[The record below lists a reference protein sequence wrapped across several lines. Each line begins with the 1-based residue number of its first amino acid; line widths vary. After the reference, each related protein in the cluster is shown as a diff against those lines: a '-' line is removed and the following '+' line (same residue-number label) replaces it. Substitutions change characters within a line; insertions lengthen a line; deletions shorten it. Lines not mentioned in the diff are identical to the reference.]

1 MTLTG
6 VQNAACRDTEPE
18 LFFPIGTTGMATDQI
33 ESAKRVCHHCDA
45 QKACLEFALATN
57 QESGVWGGTTED
69 ERRKLR
75 KQWLAAR
82 RRAQSALGPSAQRDR
97 HSHVGSTALGVVH
110 TLHLNRAV

>member
-1 MTLTG
+1 
-6 VQNAACRDTEPE
+6 
-18 LFFPIGTTGMATDQI
+18 
-33 ESAKRVCHHCDA
+33 VCHNCDA

-82 RRAQSALGPSAQRDR
+82 RRASSL
-97 HSHVGSTALGVVH
+97 
-110 TLHLNRAV
+110 

>member
-1 MTLTG
+1 MSLIWNRTHAWDDTEWRS
-6 VQNAACRDTEPE
+6 VAACRDTEPE
-18 LFFPIGTTGMATDQI
+18 LFFPVGTTGMATDQI
-33 ESAKRVCHHCDA
+33 ESAKRVCDHCDA

-82 RRAQSALGPSAQRDR
+82 RRAS
-97 HSHVGSTALGVVH
+97 STS
-110 TLHLNRAV
+110 N